1 MHNKTLETNCRPA
14 SPLDAW
20 WQFGRTVDAQPCVSG
35 GSRSALRWS
44 RHEVA
49 FNTAWLDRFPD
60 QALRVAAGIPRK
72 RASGGLGRVATTTRG
87 MEPSRQ
93 CSKPGSLRPGAS

>member
-1 MHNKTLETNCRPA
+1 MSTENAMPNSCSSEWADCA
-14 SPLDAW
+14 SAPILSPRRRIAER
-20 WQFGRTVDAQPCVSG
+20 F
-35 GSRSALRWS
+35 RSS

-60 QALRVAAGIPRK
+60 QVLRVAAGIPRK
-72 RASGGLGRVATTTRG
+72 HASGGLGRVATTARG
-87 MEPSRQ
+87 VEPSGQ